1 MTPPRRSHDVTGVH
15 DRSVALRLDALLWM
29 TALIAPLVVGGA
41 LLVFVDGL
49 SMAVRGAV
57 FAVGLALSL
66 ALGWIGGGRLVAT
79 LGTVFDLLFAIRE
92 GDYSMRG
99 RVRPGRDPLQGL
111 IGDIN
116 LLTDDLRSGRR
127 KRTETSRFLSKT
139 LVALHSAVF
148 VIDDRERL
156 VFINPAARRL
166 IGAERAAV
174 IGSDVTSLGLREPL
188 RAADGA
194 ILSHRFA
201 STSGRWAVRR
211 AVWYSEGRE
220 HTMVM
225 LHDLSAALSEEERR
239 AWQRLIR
246 VLSHELNNSL
256 APIGS
261 LAGSLATLL
270 DAGGAAAID
279 DELRLGLEVIGR
291 RAHSLTRFL
300 SGYGRLARLPPLQP
314 RAFRL
319 DVALRRYARLE
330 QRKPVE
336 VTGRVAIVVDGDEDQ
351 LGQAFI
357 NLMRNAVEAT
367 LETGGGVR
375 VDWRA
380 EVGYVRV
387 TIEDEGIGLPPSDGM
402 FVPFFTTKPEG
413 SGIGLSLT
421 RLIVEAHAGTVDLA
435 ARSDGRG
442 AVATVRLP
450 MRPGADNDVRFRTDR
465 MTETGQ
471 PGQEAASCDGKVRD
485 GTARP
490 LSGDS
495 TAS

>member
-1 MTPPRRSHDVTGVH
+1 MSLRYRSHDATATH
-15 DRSVALRLDALLWM
+15 DRSVMLRIDAVLWALM
-29 TALIAPLVVGGA
+29 FVTPLVASGA
-41 LLVFVDGL
+41 LLVVVSGL
-49 SMAVRGAV
+49 SLAVRGAI
-57 FAVGLALSL
+57 FAAGLALSGL
-66 ALGWIGGGRLVAT
+66 LGWIGGGRLVAT
-79 LGTVFDLLFAIRE
+79 LGTVLDLLFAIRE

-111 IGDIN
+111 IGDVN

-127 KRTETSRFLSKT
+127 KRTETSRFLGKT

-148 VIDDRERL
+148 VIDDRECL
-156 VFINPAARRL
+156 AFINPAARRL

-174 IGSDVTSLGLREPL
+174 IGRDMTSLGLGEPL

-194 ILSHRFA
+194 ILNYRFA
-201 STSGRWAVRR
+201 SMSGRWAVRR

-256 APIGS
+256 GPIGS
-261 LAGSLATLL
+261 LAGSLSTLL
-270 DAGGAAAID
+270 DADDIGAIQ

-300 SGYGRLARLPPLQP
+300 SGYGRLARLPPLQSRP
-314 RAFRL
+314 FRL
-319 DVALRRYARLE
+319 DIALRRLALLE
-330 QRKPVE
+330 RRKAVD
-336 VTGRVAIVVDGDEDQ
+336 VTGRAAVTVNGDEDQ

-357 NLMRNAVEAT
+357 NLIRNAVEAT
-367 LETGGGVR
+367 LETEGGVR
-375 VDWRA
+375 IDWRA
-380 EVGYVRV
+380 EAGFVRV
-387 TIEDEGIGLPPSDGM
+387 TIEDEGVGLPPSDGI

-435 ARSDGRG
+435 ARSDRKG

-450 MRPGADNDVRFRTDR
+450 MHPDSDGGVRFRTDR
-465 MTETGQ
+465 VTETGQ
-471 PGQEAASCDGKVRD
+471 PAQEATLSGCKPRN
-485 GTARP
+485 GTPAP
-490 LSGDS
+490 LSGD
-495 TAS
+495 TQAS

>member
-1 MTPPRRSHDVTGVH
+1 M
-15 DRSVALRLDALLWM
+15 
-29 TALIAPLVVGGA
+29 
-41 LLVFVDGL
+41 
-49 SMAVRGAV
+49 
-57 FAVGLALSL
+57 ALSGL
-66 ALGWIGGGRLVAT
+66 IGWIGGGRLVAT
-79 LGTVFDLLFAIRE
+79 LGTVLDLLFAIRE

-111 IGDIN
+111 IGDMN
-116 LLTDDLRSGRR
+116 LLTDDLRGGRR
-127 KRTETSRFLSKT
+127 KRTETSRFLGKT
-139 LVALHSAVF
+139 LVALHSDVF
-148 VIDDRERL
+148 VIDDRDCL
-156 VFINPAARRL
+156 AFINPAARRL

-174 IGSDVTSLGLREPL
+174 IGRDMTSLGLAEPL

-194 ILSHRFA
+194 ILTYRFA
-201 STSGRWAVRR
+201 SMSGRWAVRR

-256 APIGS
+256 GPIGS
-261 LAGSLATLL
+261 LAGSLSTLL
-270 DAGGAAAID
+270 EAGDPGAIQE
-279 DELRLGLEVIGR
+279 ELRLGLEVIGR

-300 SGYGRLARLPPLQP
+300 SGYGRLARLPPLQSRP
-314 RAFRL
+314 FRL
-319 DVALRRYARLE
+319 DIALRRLARLE

-336 VTGRVAIVVDGDEDQ
+336 VAGSVAITVDGDEDQ

-375 VDWRA
+375 VGWRA
-380 EVGYVRV
+380 EAGFVRV
-387 TIEDEGIGLPPSDGM
+387 TIEDEGVGLPPSDGI

-435 ARSDGRG
+435 ARSDRRG

-450 MRPGADNDVRFRTDR
+450 MCPDTDGGVRFRTDR
-465 MTETGQ
+465 VTETGQ
-471 PGQEAASCDGKVRD
+471 P
-485 GTARP
+485 T
-490 LSGDS
+490 
-495 TAS
+495 